1 MEYLIEAQFNS
12 LLNRVWIPR
21 QIEMIVVDSIE
32 DIAVEDVIKNT
43 LETIM
48 RQEVPKIA
56 DEALEAE
63 KDRQENEALE
73 NAFNEYIE
81 RCMMEG

>member
-1 MEYLIEAQFNS
+1 
-12 LLNRVWIPR
+12 
-21 QIEMIVVDSIE
+21 MIVVDSIE

-48 RQEVPKIA
+48 RQEVPMIA